1 MSQKWGWVERALS
14 NVLRRKLLSPAILR
28 CDFHSL
34 RLNPHKGK
42 QKRNAFLETFK
53 FTCFCCTMRAQD
65 KSTWPVDVVVVSLA
79 RLSLWR
85 DGKAFPMLRAELEKF
100 SASKVLPRMSAAK
113 KNFSWKQKLYFF
125 RCSSDSIYRWQ
136 YLTSYWPDWN

>member
-1 MSQKWGWVERALS
+1 
-14 NVLRRKLLSPAILR
+14 
-28 CDFHSL
+28 
-34 RLNPHKGK
+34 
-42 QKRNAFLETFK
+42 
-53 FTCFCCTMRAQD
+53 MRAQD

-113 KNFSWKQKLYFF
+113 KNFS
-125 RCSSDSIYRWQ
+125 
-136 YLTSYWPDWN
+136 